1 MLEKYFQNT
10 SKPLSRDKK
19 NDSKKEYT
27 VCKWNVSHLSSSRE
41 DT

>member
-1 MLEKYFQNT
+1 MLEKYFQT
-10 SKPLSRDKK
+10 PKQRQK